1 MGILEIAK
9 DKCKKDGLCVA
20 ECPSVIIR
28 LNSKDGFP
36 EIPDRV
42 EDMCLVCG
50 HCVAVCPHGALSH
63 KRVPAKNCPDIRK
76 ELIINAE
83 QAVQF
88 LRSRRSIRFFK
99 DRPVEKDKIQK
110 LIEVARYA
118 PTAGNTQSVEWTVYT
133 DKAEIRRLAGFIIDW
148 MKSIKNETPGQNAL
162 LPYIPVVIAA
172 WKAGF
177 DAVLREAPALVIAS
191 APRDSIDG
199 MVDLSLALSYLEL
212 YAGTM
217 GLGTC
222 WAGFLQ
228 GGLGSWDPLKK
239 AIGLPESHVHH
250 YPMMLGWPKAGYFR
264 LPERRKPKIT
274 WK

>member
-1 MGILEIAK
+1 MAIIQIAE
-9 DKCKKDGLCVA
+9 DKCKKDGLCVS
-20 ECPSVIIR
+20 ECPAVIIR
-28 LNSKDGFP
+28 LNSKDGYP
-36 EIPDRV
+36 EIPGRF

-63 KRVPAKNCPDIRK
+63 KKVPVLKCPDIRK
-76 ELIINAE
+76 DLIIDAE

-99 DRPVEKDKIQK
+99 ERPVEKDKIQK

-118 PTAGNTQSVEWTVYT
+118 PTASNTQRVEWTVFT
-133 DKAEIRRLAGFIIDW
+133 DKTKIRSLAGLTIDW
-148 MKSIKNETPGQNAL
+148 MKNVKHETPRQNAL
-162 LPYIPVVIAA
+162 LPYIPLVIAA
-172 WKAGF
+172 WNAGV

-191 APRDSIDG
+191 APKDSIDG
-199 MVDLSLALSYLEL
+199 MVDLSLALSYMEL
-212 YAGTM
+212 SAGTM
-217 GLGTC
+217 ELGTC

-228 GGLGSWDPLKK
+228 GGLRVWEPLKK
-239 AIGLPESHVHH
+239 AIGLPENHIHH
-250 YPMMLGWPKAGYFR
+250 YPMMLGYPKARYFR